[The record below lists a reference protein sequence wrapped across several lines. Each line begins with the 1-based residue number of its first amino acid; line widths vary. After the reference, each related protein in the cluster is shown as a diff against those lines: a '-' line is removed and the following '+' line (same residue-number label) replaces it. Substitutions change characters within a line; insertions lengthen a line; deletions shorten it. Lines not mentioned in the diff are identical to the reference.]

1 MQGSKVIWHALCLGE
16 TTPSE
21 SRKEHTKKLL
31 ISENN
36 YCINIHYKI
45 ILLYVATDEP
55 KAPGPVEIEQLVYG
69 KVIITW
75 GPSPDH
81 KRDDR
86 LHYMV
91 EEHNSNTRNW
101 RTIADRLLCTTYT
114 TSIQPGQ
121 EYHFR
126 VYAKND
132 MGLSSPSDS
141 PTWGVNSNKGG

>member
-1 MQGSKVIWHALCLGE
+1 M
-16 TTPSE
+16 
-21 SRKEHTKKLL
+21 
-31 ISENN
+31 
-36 YCINIHYKI
+36 
-45 ILLYVATDEP
+45 ATDEP
-55 KAPGPVEIEQLVYG
+55 KPPGPVEIEQLVYG

-75 GPSPDH
+75 GPSPDQ
-81 KRDDR
+81 KTDDR

-101 RTIADRLLCTTYT
+101 RTIADHLLCTTYT

-132 MGLSSPSDS
+132 MGLSDPSDS